1 MKRLQVLFLVAL
13 SSSLLLFGCGKSEET
28 AVQPI
33 VQPIV
38 EQQPEKEED
47 SSSEEAETE
56 EDLDTPPAE
65 GMVRS
70 RLTNEWVDEDV
81 ANTRPVAIMIPNS
94 KTASQYSISDIE
106 IGKVTVL
113 GIYRGEFDRR
123 DVERKINRMMALND
137 SGKKNQQE
145 TNDIQDS
152 GMDIEDGVREEDK
165 NGIRNISLAQGKV
178 HYIDVIA
185 IIQDIN
191 I

>member
-106 IGKVTVL
+106 IGTVTVL
-113 GIYRGEFDRR
+113 VLWLCLKTGRTLKRSVISEAAVIIIYTGRS
-123 DVERKINRMMALND
+123 N
-137 SGKKNQQE
+137 
-145 TNDIQDS
+145 
-152 GMDIEDGVREEDK
+152 GMLF
-165 NGIRNISLAQGKV
+165 ISITADLST
-178 HYIDVIA
+178 
-185 IIQDIN
+185 
-191 I
+191 